1 MKNRF
6 CLHLTIDV
14 IQKKNTIQ
22 NNPKHDTTNL
32 VLVLEMELLEKLNR
46 TLT

>member
-6 CLHLTIDV
+6 WLHLTIDFT
-14 IQKKNTIQ
+14 QEKKT
-22 NNPKHDTTNL
+22 NPKHDTTNL
-32 VLVLEMELLEKLNR
+32 VLVLEMELLEKSNR

>member
-6 CLHLTIDV
+6 WLHLTIDV
-14 IQKKNTIQ
+14 IQEKKKH
-22 NNPKHDTTNL
+22 PKHDTTNL

>member
-6 CLHLTIDV
+6 WLHLTIDV
-14 IQKKNTIQ
+14 IQKKKK

>member
-6 CLHLTIDV
+6 WLHLTIDV
-14 IQKKNTIQ
+14 IQEKK

>member
-1 MKNRF
+1 MLFRR
-6 CLHLTIDV
+6 
-14 IQKKNTIQ
+14 KK

-32 VLVLEMELLEKLNR
+32 VLVLEMELLEKLNK

>member
-6 CLHLTIDV
+6 WLHLTIDV
-14 IQKKNTIQ
+14 IQEKKKH
-22 NNPKHDTTNL
+22 PKHDTTN
-32 VLVLEMELLEKLNR
+32 LVLEMELLEKLNR